1 MEPNL
6 PEDVGNRFGDLGDL
20 PEGLIRQI
28 PAVRVDVSEREVL
41 DVLTHRLEGVGTVD
55 EILVG
60 IYRHTGKVLDRGK
73 LAGKL
78 YRMVTRRPRLLES
91 VPGKRGVYRV
101 L

>member
-1 MEPNL
+1 MDASL
-6 PEDVGNRFGDLGDL
+6 PEDVGNRFGDLSDL

-28 PAVRVDVSEREVL
+28 PAVRVDDSEQEVL
-41 DVLTHRLEGVGTVD
+41 DVLKHRLEGVGTVD

-60 IYRHTGKVLDRGK
+60 LYRHTGKVLDRAK

-91 VPGKRGVYRV
+91 VQGKRGVYRV